1 MEENKVNTTEVTEEI
16 EITEENTSSG
26 TGLGVVL
33 GAALTLAVMGGVKF
47 VKKQYA
53 KHKAK
58 KELEAAEENPT
69 FEVVYNFD
77 DEELEK

>member
-1 MEENKVNTTEVTEEI
+1 MEENKVNTTEVNEEI
-16 EITEENTSSG
+16 EITEEDTSSG

-33 GAALTLAVMGGVKF
+33 GAALTLAVMGGAKF

-53 KHKAK
+53 KYKAK
-58 KELEAAEENPT
+58 KELEAAEDTPAL
-69 FEVVYNFD
+69 EVVNDSD